1 MDKERFCRLWNRC
14 AGAGQQRAAAL
25 FSALDAYYGEPH
37 RHYHTGVHIEDCLSR
52 MDLAAAQLVQPDSV
66 ELAVWFHDVIY
77 QPGAADNER
86 RSADW
91 FAEQAAGLL
100 APDLIRRVENYIMST
115 THCEPPAD
123 DGAQWVVDVDLSGLG
138 METDMFQRDGDNI
151 RREFTHLS
159 DAEFIRGQTRF
170 LQSLLDRERIYYTPF
185 FYDLCE
191 TRARRNIRNTLERYA
206 GGAALSPGAS
216 GG

>member
-14 AGAGQQRAAAL
+14 AGAGQRRAAAL

-115 THCEPPAD
+115 THCQPPAD

-170 LQSLLDRERIYYTPF
+170 LQGLLDRERIYYTPF

>member
-1 MDKERFCRLWNRC
+1 MDKERFCRLWKRC
-14 AGAGQQRAAAL
+14 ADAGQQRTAAL
-25 FSALDAYYGEPH
+25 FAALEAYYSEPH
-37 RHYHTGVHIEDCLSR
+37 RHYHTGTHIEDCLSR
-52 MDLAAAQLVQPDSV
+52 MDLAAAQLAHPDSV

-100 APDLIRRVENYIMST
+100 APERIRRVEDYIMST

-123 DGAQWVVDVDLSGLG
+123 HGAQWVVDVDLSGLG
-138 METDMFQRDGDNI
+138 METDRFQRDGDNI
-151 RREFTHLS
+151 RREFAHLS

-170 LQSLLDRERIYYTPF
+170 LQNLLHRERIYHTAF

-206 GGAALSPGAS
+206 GGGVLSPGAS

>member
-1 MDKERFCRLWNRC
+1 MDKERFCRLWKRC
-14 AGAGQQRAAAL
+14 TGAGQQRTAAL

-37 RHYHTGVHIEDCLSR
+37 RHYHTGIHIEDCLSR
-52 MDLAAAQLVQPDSV
+52 MDLAAAQLVHPDSV

-91 FAEQAAGLL
+91 FVEQATGLL
-100 APDLIRRVENYIMST
+100 APDFIRRVENYIMST

-123 DGAQWVVDVDLSGLG
+123 DGAKWVVDVDLSGLG
-138 METDMFQRDGDNI
+138 METSMFQRDGDSI

-185 FYDLCE
+185 FHDLCE
-191 TRARRNIRNTLERYA
+191 TRARRNIRSTLEHYA